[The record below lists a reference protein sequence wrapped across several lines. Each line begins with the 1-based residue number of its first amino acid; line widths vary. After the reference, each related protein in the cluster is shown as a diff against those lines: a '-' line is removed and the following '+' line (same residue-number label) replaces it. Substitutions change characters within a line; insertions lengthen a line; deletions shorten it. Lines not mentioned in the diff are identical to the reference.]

1 MTTPSRPTLLPMAS
15 TACACCA
22 PTEATPTA
30 TSTPTA
36 EPASTAEFGV
46 AGMTCSHCVASVTEA
61 VTALDGVVDARI
73 DLVAGGTSRVQI
85 RSDRPLS
92 EDTVKA
98 AVAEAGYTLEPL
110 S

>member
-15 TACACCA
+15 TACACCT
-22 PTEATPTA
+22 PTQATPSA
-30 TSTPTA
+30 PSALTA

-61 VTALDGVVDARI
+61 VTAIDGVVDARV
-73 DLVAGGTSRVQI
+73 DLVVGGTSRVHI
-85 RSDRPLS
+85 SSDRPLR
-92 EDTVKA
+92 ENTVKA